1 MNDPTESPYP
11 AVGER
16 QRKQKE
22 LLLEQLRKTP
32 IVQIACEK
40 VGVSRA
46 SFYRWRRDDPV
57 FADEAENA
65 VYMGVN
71 LVNDLA
77 ESQLISGI
85 RDKNMT
91 AIIFWLKHRHRAY
104 GTRVDLNAN
113 LKVER
118 NLTDEEQE
126 TIRKAIKL
134 AALVGDPD
142 DYDKETEKPS

>member
-1 MNDPTESPYP
+1 MDELIESPYP
-11 AVGER
+11 AVQER
-16 QRKQKE
+16 QKKQKE

-40 VGVSRA
+40 VGVSRNTY
-46 SFYRWRRDDPV
+46 YRWRKEDDV

-65 VYMGVN
+65 LYLGVN

-91 AIIFWLKHRHRAY
+91 AIIFWLKNRHRAY
-104 GTRVDLNAN
+104 GNRVDINGT

-118 NLTDEEQE
+118 KLTDEEQE
-126 TIRKAIKL
+126 TIRRAIRL
-134 AALVGDPD
+134 ASLVNDPD
-142 DYDKETEKPS
+142 EHG

>member
-1 MNDPTESPYP
+1 MKDPTESPYP

-16 QRKQKE
+16 QRRQKE
-22 LLLEQLRKTP
+22 LLIEQLRRTP

-65 VYMGVN
+65 VYMGVS

-85 RDKNMT
+85 RDRNMT

-104 GTRVDLNAN
+104 GTRVDVNAS

-118 NLTDEEQE
+118 KLSDEERE
-126 TIRKAIKL
+126 TIRKAIRL
-134 AALVGDPD
+134 ASLTADPD
-142 DYDKETEKPS
+142 EYDQ